1 MTVQQNC
8 IKGRSL
14 GRGRSFG
21 DAIPSA
27 SLWSKAVSHRL
38 VAWKVARTARV
49 ALRLTAGV
57 TFSVQKGLWR
67 GLRQG
72 GQAIFLRKI
81 WKKAFPSFAFSES
94 PTSTHIQLLITG
106 LTTKL
111 TLPDD
116 GMNEKSVS
124 HLQPRGPSS
133 AYQEHSMK
141 TKIRISRLKFC
152 LPQIEGAF
160 CAGRVFLPAGGDL
173 PWRLPAPICASTP
186 SCHSHIQCHL
196 VAFL

>member
-14 GRGRSFG
+14 GRGRSLG

-94 PTSTHIQLLITG
+94 PTSTHIQLLITS

-111 TLPDD
+111 TVQKVQAIVYCPRISKSRGPAISWGYSPSLLKISC
-116 GMNEKSVS
+116 GVQSTTEKIEKSTARAE
-124 HLQPRGPSS
+124 L
-133 AYQEHSMK
+133 
-141 TKIRISRLKFC
+141 
-152 LPQIEGAF
+152 LPQPTDVK
-160 CAGRVFLPAGGDL
+160 RVGGTGEPKSEL
-173 PWRLPAPICASTP
+173 HECFTSKQP
-186 SCHSHIQCHL
+186 
-196 VAFL
+196 